1 VRLAVARS
9 GRAAP
14 LDPGL
19 VLAGRTLASLRGSPL
34 LVAFVAPGCAPCATL
49 LQRLSELGGR
59 ARVIAL
65 SEGGPVSGAVADPP
79 DTSGRGGGRAQRA
92 LGVTSFP
99 ALLAID
105 ARGRL
110 VAAPIGLPVPA
121 VLSTALKQAEA
132 S

>member
-1 VRLAVARS
+1 MRTAVARS

-14 LDPGL
+14 LDPD
-19 VLAGRTLASLRGSPL
+19 VRVAGKTLSSLRGRPL
-34 LVAFVAPGCAPCATL
+34 LVAFVAPDCSSCATL
-49 LQRLSELGGR
+49 LQRLAAVRGR

-65 SEGGPVSGAVADPP
+65 SEGGEVAGSVADPP
-79 DTSGRGGGRAQRA
+79 DTSGRGGGQAQRA

-110 VAAPIGLPVPA
+110 VAAPIGLPSPA
-121 VLSTALKQAEA
+121 ALAHALQRAETR
-132 S
+132 